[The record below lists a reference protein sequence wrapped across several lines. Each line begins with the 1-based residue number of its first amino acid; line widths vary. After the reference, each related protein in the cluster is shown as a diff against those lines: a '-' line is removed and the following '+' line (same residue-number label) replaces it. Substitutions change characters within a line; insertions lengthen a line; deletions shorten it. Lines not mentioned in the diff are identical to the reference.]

1 MWDAKWIH
9 AVLLIYA
16 TLRTPSTPKTLSLSL
31 SYNTHTH
38 TQTRK
43 HTHACMHICT
53 CTHTHTIIILVFVP
67 WENANLSRHC
77 YLVNFW
83 LSVNF
88 INYNIIYLHLTQQQ
102 MWAMLSVSGICR
114 FSASQAPHAPHLTS
128 SSVLPGVSLVGLGII
143 ALSILGLLRIVQ
155 FVHEFTKVAGIQK
168 VWQKF

>member
-1 MWDAKWIH
+1 MDPCSIAYLCHSKDPFN
-9 AVLLIYA
+9 
-16 TLRTPSTPKTLSLSL
+16 TKNSLSLSL
-31 SYNTHTH
+31 IQHTHTH
-38 TQTRK
+38 KHASTRM
-43 HTHACMHICT
+43 HACTFAHA
-53 CTHTHTIIILVFVP
+53 HTHTIIILVFVP